1 MSTPFG
7 PLKKACALA
16 AVLGA
21 ALVSPAQATL
31 IDFESPDL
39 ANLYEP
45 FELLRF
51 DTFNFFFQGDGGLI
65 GTVDDLDPAT
75 APTGNAT
82 QFAMGLNTSI
92 FSFFQDDLAPFRLL
106 SFDFAFVPY
115 SNSPPLTR
123 ELVLVASGEG
133 EVMPGAWGL
142 GSELGPNGFV
152 HIPFDDYMSR
162 FASLTSLAF
171 FVCAYDAATNTVCA
185 DGLESNVQFALDNIV
200 LVSNVPEP
208 SSLALLALA
217 LSLGGAATRRKP
229 GSRHHV

>member
-7 PLKKACALA
+7 QLKKACALA
-16 AVLGA
+16 AVLAA

-31 IDFESPDL
+31 IDFDSPDL
-39 ANLYEP
+39 ANLYGAFEP
-45 FELLRF
+45 LRF
-51 DTFNFFFQGDGGLI
+51 GTFNFTFQGDGGLI

-115 SNSPPLTR
+115 PGSPPLTSD
-123 ELVLVASGEG
+123 LVLVASGEG
-133 EVMPGAWGL
+133 EVLPGGWGL
-142 GSELGPNGFV
+142 GSDLGPNAFV
-152 HIPFDDYMSR
+152 HVGYDDYMDR

-171 FVCAYDAATNTVCA
+171 FVCTYDVATNTVCA
-185 DGLESNVQFALDNIV
+185 DGIQSNVQVALDNIV

-208 SSLALLALA
+208 SSLALMALA
-217 LSLGGAATRRKP
+217 LSLGGAATRRKL
-229 GSRHHV
+229 GGRRRV